1 MMIKQ
6 LLLLSSTFKPFK
18 HQYKSAFI
26 VQEETEYRQVHKKD
40 GYEARFTLQTS
51 RLAFCETER
60 VSPRTSENLFL
71 VRDENL
77 SLRATGL
84 SLAR

>member
-26 VQEETEYRQVHKKD
+26 VQEETEYRQVHKRD
-40 GYEARFTLQTS
+40 GYEARFTLQN
-51 RLAFCETER
+51 F
-60 VSPRTSENLFL
+60 SPRTSENMFL